1 MKKKQGNFKAVLRF
15 LPKALPWFVLTIISS
30 AMITVL
36 DSITPQL
43 VRMTVDS
50 IIGDSKPDVPKIVM
64 WVVEKLGGI
73 SHIRENMY
81 LIAITVVVFAL
92 GSALMRYTSRAS
104 GAKGSEIYTES
115 MRNSLFSHIQ
125 RLPYKWHV
133 ANQTGDIIQ
142 RCTSDVNTVKSFIS
156 GQLPDVFRLV
166 FLICFSSYMM
176 FTMNWKIAL
185 LAIAFVPFVF
195 MYSMLFN
202 KKIHKEFTKADE
214 AEGELSTI
222 AQENITGVRVVRA
235 FGREAHERD
244 KFEKQNNIYT
254 ENWVVL
260 GKTMGWFWG
269 TSDFVSGFQMLS
281 VIVFGIFCASAGD
294 LTAGEFI
301 AFISYN
307 SMLTWPVRQLGRLIS
322 QLSRAS
328 VSAERI
334 AYILN
339 EEEEKDMPHEVDMP
353 DGDIVF
359 DNVTFAYSSELQPVL
374 KNVSFTIKKGE
385 MFAILGGT
393 GSGKS
398 TLVLLLHRLYD
409 LEDGCG
415 TITVGGVDI
424 RNIKRSSLRSRIGMI
439 LQEPFLFS
447 KTVGENIA
455 ITEDSG
461 ADTEK
466 ISEKVK
472 HAASL
477 ASISDEIESFA
488 DKYDTVVGERGVT
501 LSGGQKQRVA
511 IARQFVRENE
521 YIILDDSLS
530 AVDTETDSKIR
541 AAITRESKNATVIII
556 SHRVTTLSQA
566 DSILVLE
573 NGRVA
578 EYGAPSELL
587 QNGKTY
593 SKIYELQTC
602 VPDSDNYLKGSEV
615 DND

>member
-1 MKKKQGNFKAVLRF
+1 MNKKQNKFKAVLKF
-15 LPKALPWFVLTIISS
+15 LPKALPWFVITVLSS

-50 IIGDSKPDVPKIVM
+50 IIGNSKPDVPKIVM

-73 SHIRENMY
+73 ERIRENMY
-81 LIAITVVVFAL
+81 LIAITVVAFAF
-92 GSALMRYTSRAS
+92 GSALMRYISRAS
-104 GAKGSEIYTES
+104 GAKGSEIYTET

-125 RLPYKWHV
+125 RLPYRWHV

-142 RCTSDVNTVKSFIS
+142 RCTSDVNTVKTFIS

-166 FLICFSSYMM
+166 FLIGFSSYMM
-176 FTMNWKIAL
+176 FTMNWRIAL
-185 LAIAFVPFVF
+185 LAISFVPFVF
-195 MYSMLFN
+195 LYSMLFN
-202 KKIHKEFTKADE
+202 KKIHKEFGKADE

-222 AQENITGVRVVRA
+222 AQENITGVRIVRA
-235 FGREAHERD
+235 FGREAYEKD

-269 TSDFVSGFQMLS
+269 ISDFVSGFQMLS
-281 VIVFGIFCASAGD
+281 VIVFGIFCAASGT
-294 LTAGEFI
+294 LTEGEFI

-307 SMLTWPVRQLGRLIS
+307 AMLTWPVRQLGRLVS

-339 EEEEKDMPHEVDMP
+339 EQEEKDSPDEVDMP
-353 DGDIVF
+353 EGDIVF
-359 DNVTFAYSSELQPVL
+359 DNVTFAYSPELQPVL
-374 KNVSFTIKKGE
+374 KNVSFTIKRGE

-409 LEDGCG
+409 LEENCG
-415 TITVGGVDI
+415 TITIGGVDI
-424 RNIKRSSLRSRIGMI
+424 KNIKRSSLRAKIGMI

-447 KTVGENIA
+447 KTIGENIA
-455 ITEDSG
+455 ITE
-461 ADTEK
+461 K
-466 ISEKVK
+466 ISENTEEINEKIK
-472 HAASL
+472 NAASL
-477 ASISDEIESFA
+477 ASIADEIDSFA

-521 YIILDDSLS
+521 YIVLDDSLS

-541 AAITRESKNATVIII
+541 SAIMHESKDSTVIII

-566 DSILVLE
+566 NKILVLE
-573 NGRVA
+573 NGRVS
-578 EYGAPSELL
+578 EYGTPSELL
-587 QNGKTY
+587 KNGGTY

-602 VPDSDNYLKGSEV
+602 VPDSEGALKGSDLSE
-615 DND
+615 

>member
-1 MKKKQGNFKAVLRF
+1 MNKKQSKFGPVLKF
-15 LPKALPWFVLTIISS
+15 LPKALPWFVITVLSS

-73 SHIRENMY
+73 EKIKENMY
-81 LIAITVVVFAL
+81 LIAITVVAFAF
-92 GSALMRYTSRAS
+92 GSALMRYISRAS
-104 GAKGSEIYTES
+104 GAKGSEIYTET

-125 RLPYKWHV
+125 KLPYKWHV

-142 RCTSDVNTVKSFIS
+142 RCTSDVNTVKTFIS

-166 FLICFSSYMM
+166 FLIGFSSYMM

-185 LAIAFVPFVF
+185 LAISFVPFVF
-195 MYSMLFN
+195 LYSMLFN
-202 KKIHKEFTKADE
+202 KKIHKEFGKADE

-222 AQENITGVRVVRA
+222 AQENITGVRIVRA
-235 FGREAHERD
+235 FGREAYEKD

-254 ENWVVL
+254 ESWVVL

-269 TSDFVSGFQMLS
+269 ISDFVSGFQMLS
-281 VIVFGIFCASAGD
+281 VIVFGIFCAASGD
-294 LTAGEFI
+294 LTEGEFI
-301 AFISYN
+301 AFVSYN
-307 SMLTWPVRQLGRLIS
+307 GMLTWPVRQLGRLVS

-359 DNVTFAYSSELQPVL
+359 DNVTFSYSPELQPVL
-374 KNVSFTIKKGE
+374 KNISFTIKKGE

-409 LEDGCG
+409 LDENCG
-415 TITVGGVDI
+415 TITIGGVDI
-424 RNIKRSSLRSRIGMI
+424 RNIKRSSLRSKIGMI

-447 KTVGENIA
+447 KTIGENIA
-455 ITEDSG
+455 ITEKS
-461 ADTEK
+461 ADNSEEINEK
-466 ISEKVK
+466 IRY
-472 HAASL
+472 AASL
-477 ASISDEIESFA
+477 ASISDEIEAFA

-521 YIILDDSLS
+521 YIVLDDSLS

-541 AAITRESKNATVIII
+541 SAIVRESKNSTVIII

-566 DSILVLE
+566 NKILVLE
-573 NGRVA
+573 NGRVS
-578 EYGAPSELL
+578 EYGTPAELL
-587 QNGKTY
+587 NNGKTY

-602 VPDSDNYLKGSEV
+602 VPDSEINLKGSEC
-615 DND
+615 NE